1 MELISHEP
9 DFSGLLRDKR
19 LEQRAKLISHSL
31 LLSKSSTIHSATRSE
46 AEQKGFYRFLGNDS
60 VSESDLIRE
69 MTARCKRNVGDRE
82 VIVIQDSS
90 SLGLSRNANNVK
102 QGSGLGLVGNKTG
115 LGFLSHVS
123 IVLDANNESIL
134 GFCDVQL
141 WHRKEDKS
149 NNTTRV
155 YKSEAIESKESYKWI
170 KASKQAKDTLSSA
183 SHLTIIQDRE
193 GDIYEQFALI
203 PDDKTSLIIRS
214 RDNRRLADGNKLY
227 AVLEAAPV
235 LGTYTIDIQGDIRK
249 NQVQRKVELE
259 AKCMPVTLQKPRD
272 GVSQGISDQLNLYA
286 VEVREKGNTT
296 RNAICWRLLTNMPVH
311 TFEDALHIVGRYG
324 QRWYIEQLFRLL
336 KKQGY
341 QIENC
346 MLETGW
352 AIRKLFVLVLNA
364 ALRVMQ
370 LYLAYGKEDCQ
381 PIEEVFNK
389 EEIECLQAIEK
400 SHLSKTTKTCNPYD
414 HSKLSWASWIIAR
427 LGGWKGNSNQRAAGP
442 IIIKRGLDKFETMF
456 QGWQLHLDT
465 S

>member
-1 MELISHEP
+1 M
-9 DFSGLLRDKR
+9 
-19 LEQRAKLISHSL
+19 EQRAKIISSSL
-31 LLSKSSTIHSATRSE
+31 LLSKTSTVHSATRSE

-60 VSESDLIRE
+60 VSESVLIKE
-69 MTARCKRNVGDRE
+69 MTSRCKRNVSERE

-90 SLGLSRNANNVK
+90 SLGLSRNANNIK
-102 QGSGLGLVGNKTG
+102 AGSGLGFVGNKTG

-155 YKSEAIESKESYKWI
+155 YKKEAIESKESYKWI
-170 KASKQAKDTLSSA
+170 RASSQAKDTLSGA
-183 SHLTIIQDRE
+183 SHITIIQDRE

-203 PDDKTSLIIRS
+203 PDSKTSLIVRS

-227 AVLEAAPV
+227 AVLEVAPV
-235 LGTYTIDIQGDIRK
+235 LGTYTIDIQRDIRK
-249 NQVQRKVELE
+249 NQIQRKAELE
-259 AKCMPVTLQKPRD
+259 VKCVPVTLQKPKT
-272 GVSQGISDQLNLYA
+272 GVSKEIPSQLNLYA
-286 VEVREKGNTT
+286 VEVREKGNTS
-296 RNAICWRLLTNMPVH
+296 RDAICWRLLTNMPVH
-311 TFEDALHIVGRYG
+311 TYQDALHIVGRYG

-352 AIRKLFVLVLNA
+352 AIRKLFVMVLNA

-389 EEIECLQAIEK
+389 KEIECLQAIEK
-400 SHLSKTTKTCNPYD
+400 NHLSKTAKTTNPYD
-414 HSKLSWASWIIAR
+414 QSKLSWASWIIAR
-427 LGGWKGNSNQRAAGP
+427 LGGWKGNNNQRAAGP

-456 QGWQLHLDT
+456 QGWLLHSDT
-465 S
+465 P